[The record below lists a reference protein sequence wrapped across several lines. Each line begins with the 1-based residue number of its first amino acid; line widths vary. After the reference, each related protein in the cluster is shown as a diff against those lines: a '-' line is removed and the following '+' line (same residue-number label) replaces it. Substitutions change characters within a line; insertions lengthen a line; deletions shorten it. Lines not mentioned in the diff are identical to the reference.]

1 MFAAIIRTGLT
12 ISVATLA
19 TAGIVAFS
27 AAPASAATLTATVH
41 TAGIDL
47 NSTAGRATAEFQIRS
62 AAGRV
67 CRSGDGRILAEARAV
82 RACVATAI
90 AAATPRLDMLAAAQN
105 ADRAATQLAAV
116 TAARTSAQ

>member
-12 ISVATLA
+12 LSVATLA

-27 AAPASAATLTATVH
+27 AAPASAATATVH

-47 NSTAGRATAEFQIRS
+47 NSTAGRAAAEFAIRS

-67 CRSGDGRILAEARAV
+67 CRSGDGRNLAEARAV
-82 RACVATAI
+82 RTCVATAI
-90 AAATPRLDMLAAAQN
+90 AAATPQLDRLAAARN
-105 ADRAATQLAAV
+105 ATRAATQLAAV
-116 TAARTSAQ
+116 TAVRTSAQ